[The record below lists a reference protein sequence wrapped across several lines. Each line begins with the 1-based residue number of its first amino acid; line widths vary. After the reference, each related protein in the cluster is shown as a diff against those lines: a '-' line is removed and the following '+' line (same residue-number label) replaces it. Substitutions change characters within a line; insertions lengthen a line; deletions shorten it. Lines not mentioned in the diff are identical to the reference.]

1 MPKRVALVAQLA
13 ALLIATT
20 SCEDVTAADSA
31 SVHVTLSPKA
41 GSAACV
47 IADPE
52 PAAVKA
58 NQGISFVNR
67 SSAQITI
74 VLQKDHVP
82 LVSVAPNG
90 TSSPVKFSEPGIYQY
105 YSQGCG
111 SSTAD
116 LHTLSVT
123 IN

>member
-1 MPKRVALVAQLA
+1 MLKRLALA
-13 ALLIATT
+13 ALVIAAA
-20 SCEDVTAADSA
+20 SCKDITAADHA
-31 SVHVTLSPKA
+31 RAYVTLTPKI

-58 NQGISFVNR
+58 NQGISFVNK
-67 SSAQITI
+67 SSVQVTL
-74 VLQKDHVP
+74 VLKQDNLP
-82 LVSVAPNG
+82 LVSVAPSD
-90 TSSPVKFSEPGIYQY
+90 TSNAVKFSEPGIYQY

-111 SSTAD
+111 SGSTE
-116 LHTLSVT
+116 LHTLSIT